1 MVTGQAQ
8 PIHPSPFP
16 FVFASLDDFHRCSAG
31 TIRCQMRWDAKP
43 HTGMDRCWPPRPTPF
58 GNGMM
63 PCPSSESSLLHLQSN
78 QEKGC
83 HLPIRMWVCV
93 CLHTSQAL
101 ATPVTRQQLPYSY
114 FAPEARRP
122 LSVKGTVALDATTD
136 LEEAKAMS
144 DRFTNGTLISSCSS
158 VAASGN
164 WYQTLSWMLL
174 PLLGMEHVSL
184 ANGQWCNAMHT
195 G

>member
-1 MVTGQAQ
+1 MLAPTAH
-8 PIHPSPFP
+8 PICRQ
-16 FVFASLDDFHRCSAG
+16 SLSH
-31 TIRCQMRWDAKP
+31 W
-43 HTGMDRCWPPRPTPF
+43 
-58 GNGMM
+58 NGMM

-136 LEEAKAMS
+136 LEEAKSMS
-144 DRFTNGTLISSCSS
+144 DRFTNGMLISSCSS
-158 VAASGN
+158 VAANGTKLCPGCCCPYLEWS
-164 WYQTLSWMLL
+164 TFHL
-174 PLLGMEHVSL
+174 PMDDGAMQCTQDGRTGPPPPCCLVAACHNCSRTKNAINVQLCRTMSKPGM
-184 ANGQWCNAMHT
+184 
-195 G
+195 